1 MMVGL
6 VVCAGSCA
14 GLREEHAL
22 SVVRIVVG
30 LLLDGCCCIGKVK
43 AGLGAER

>member
-1 MMVGL
+1 MAGL
-6 VVCAGSCA
+6 VICTGCCAW
-14 GLREEHAL
+14 LREEHTL

-43 AGLGAER
+43 AGLSAER